1 MIWMQDVAYI
11 DYMYWQE
18 TNSFI
23 NGVASSSQ
31 NIELFFDEKVDLD
44 SSLVIYDGKQ
54 VDLSQEHTY
63 IDVQKEGVT
72 QLVYI
77 LKDVDGYALDQGEKS
92 ILLDTTIPDVVVK
105 VKDHNIMDVLPLENK
120 ETIHVEILEENIES
134 IEVYLDDEKL
144 DCEGKEFDLDV
155 TNQNHILRILCR
167 DVAGNEVE
175 RKIDIL
181 PIVFPECELKDTLY
195 TKENKMDLKF
205 DGICE
210 TPFYLKVY
218 CDENFCYSLDL
229 EHADSLSVDFTSNG
243 TYTFVLEH
251 KEYPQIKKALEGS
264 IVYSNIQ
271 PIITLQPSSKVSN
284 EDVFV
289 GLNWYV
295 PYIKKAYVDVELD
308 GIKDRHPFN
317 EEICLKAVENKDLF
331 YKIFAYALDAFG
343 NEVTDMV
350 VVRIDRRSPST
361 SLYLNNEQV
370 LDKKIIKKLPKFEFL
385 MDDNSA
391 NMRVEYYINGVLMD
405 MDLEKV
411 FNRMLKDD
419 VLKVKTY
426 THDALSNLEI
436 KEYEFVF
443 SPDKKVEMVSKSEQI
458 LRSDEVATFE
468 RIWSVNEKNEL
479 VLEKNT
485 KVLTSKS
492 KPKIH
497 YVRKKNKVQI
507 FSEDQ
512 IEFCLVNGNKVAISK
527 DVLGHDFV
535 EISLRK
541 SKTTIEVKAKND
553 TGVTTIKKSE
563 VKKQAIKKSFI
574 YKIWIWI
581 KRFFKI

>member
-1 MIWMQDVAYI
+1 MIWMQDVAYT
-11 DYMYWQE
+11 DYIYWQE

-181 PIVFPECELKDTLY
+181 PIVFPECELKETLY

-205 DGICE
+205 DEICE

-218 CDENFCYSLDL
+218 CNENFCYSLDL
-229 EHADSLSVDFTSNG
+229 ENVDSITVDFTSNG

-331 YKIFAYALDAFG
+331 YKVFAYAMDAFG

-350 VVRIDRRSPST
+350 IVRIDKRAPST

-370 LDKKIIKKLPKFEFL
+370 LDKKIIKKLPKFDFL

-405 MDLEKV
+405 MDLDKV

-443 SPDKKVEMVSKSEQI
+443 SPDKKIEMVSKSEQI

-485 KVLTSKS
+485 KVLTSKL

-507 FSEDQ
+507 YSEDQ
-512 IEFCLVNGNKVAISK
+512 IESCFVNGKKVAISK

-563 VKKQAIKKSFI
+563 AKKQAMKKTFM
-574 YKIWIWI
+574 YKLWIWI
-581 KRFFKI
+581 KRFFKL

>member
-1 MIWMQDVAYI
+1 MIWMQDVAYTEYI
-11 DYMYWQE
+11 YWQE

-205 DGICE
+205 DEICE

-218 CDENFCYSLDL
+218 CNENFCYSLDL
-229 EHADSLSVDFTSNG
+229 ENVDSITVDFTSNG
-243 TYTFVLEH
+243 TYTFILEH

-284 EDVFV
+284 EDVLV

-331 YKIFAYALDAFG
+331 YKVFAYAMDAFG

-350 VVRIDRRSPST
+350 IVRIDRRAPST

-370 LDKKIIKKLPKFEFL
+370 LDKKIIKKLPKFDFL
-385 MDDNSA
+385 KDDNSA

-405 MDLEKV
+405 MDLDKV

-426 THDALSNLEI
+426 TNDALSNLEI

-443 SPDKKVEMVSKSEQI
+443 SPDKKIEMVSKSEQI

-485 KVLTSKS
+485 KVLTSKL

-507 FSEDQ
+507 YSEDQ
-512 IEFCLVNGNKVAISK
+512 IESCLVNGKKVEISK

-563 VKKQAIKKSFI
+563 VKKQAIKKTFM
-574 YKIWIWI
+574 YKLWIWI
-581 KRFFKI
+581 KRFFKL

>member
-1 MIWMQDVAYI
+1 MIWMQDVAYT
-11 DYMYWQE
+11 DYIYWQE

-181 PIVFPECELKDTLY
+181 PIVFPECELKETLY

-205 DGICE
+205 DEICE

-218 CDENFCYSLDL
+218 CNENFCYSLDL
-229 EHADSLSVDFTSNG
+229 ENVDSITVDFTSNG

-284 EDVFV
+284 EDVLV

-350 VVRIDRRSPST
+350 IVRIDKRAPST

-370 LDKKIIKKLPKFEFL
+370 LDKKIIKKLPKFDFL
-385 MDDNSA
+385 TDDNSA

-405 MDLEKV
+405 MDIEKV

-443 SPDKKVEMVSKSEQI
+443 SPDKKIEMVSKSEQI

-485 KVLTSKS
+485 KVLTSKL

-507 FSEDQ
+507 YSENQ
-512 IEFCLVNGNKVAISK
+512 IESCLVNGKKVAISK

-563 VKKQAIKKSFI
+563 AKKQAMKKTFM
-574 YKIWIWI
+574 YKLWIWI
-581 KRFFKI
+581 KRFFKL

>member
-1 MIWMQDVAYI
+1 MIWMQDVAYT

-181 PIVFPECELKDTLY
+181 PIVFPECELKETLY

-205 DGICE
+205 DEICE

-218 CDENFCYSLDL
+218 CNENFCYSLDL
-229 EHADSLSVDFTSNG
+229 ENVDSITVDFTSNG

-331 YKIFAYALDAFG
+331 YKVFAYAMDAFG

-350 VVRIDRRSPST
+350 IVRIDKRAPST

-370 LDKKIIKKLPKFEFL
+370 LDKKIIKKLPKFDFL

-405 MDLEKV
+405 MDLDKV

-443 SPDKKVEMVSKSEQI
+443 SPDKKIEMVSKSEQI

-485 KVLTSKS
+485 KVLTSKL

-507 FSEDQ
+507 YSEDQ
-512 IEFCLVNGNKVAISK
+512 IESCLVNGKKVEISK

-563 VKKQAIKKSFI
+563 VKKQAIKKTFM
-574 YKIWIWI
+574 YKLWIWI
-581 KRFFKI
+581 KRFFKL

>member
-1 MIWMQDVAYI
+1 MIWMQDVAYT
-11 DYMYWQE
+11 DYIYWQE

-105 VKDHNIMDVLPLENK
+105 VKNHHIMDVLPLENK

-229 EHADSLSVDFTSNG
+229 ENRDAITVDFTSNG

-284 EDVFV
+284 EDVLV

-331 YKIFAYALDAFG
+331 YKVFAYAMDAFG

-350 VVRIDRRSPST
+350 IVRIDRRAPST

-370 LDKKIIKKLPKFEFL
+370 LDKKIIKKLPKFDFL

-405 MDLEKV
+405 MDLDKV

-426 THDALSNLEI
+426 TNDALSNLEI

-443 SPDKKVEMVSKSEQI
+443 SPDKKIEMVSKSEQI

-485 KVLTSKS
+485 KVLTSKL

-507 FSEDQ
+507 YSEDQ
-512 IEFCLVNGNKVAISK
+512 IESCLVNGKKVEISK

-563 VKKQAIKKSFI
+563 VKKQAIKKTFM
-574 YKIWIWI
+574 YKLWIWI
-581 KRFFKI
+581 KRFFKL

>member
-1 MIWMQDVAYI
+1 MIWMQDVAYT
-11 DYMYWQE
+11 DYIYWQE

-205 DGICE
+205 DEICE

-218 CDENFCYSLDL
+218 CNENFCYSLDL
-229 EHADSLSVDFTSNG
+229 ENVDSITVDFTSNG
-243 TYTFVLEH
+243 TYTFILEH

-284 EDVFV
+284 EDVLV

-331 YKIFAYALDAFG
+331 YKVFAYAMDAFG

-350 VVRIDRRSPST
+350 IVRIDRRAPST

-370 LDKKIIKKLPKFEFL
+370 LDKKIIKKLPKFDFL
-385 MDDNSA
+385 KDDNSA

-405 MDLEKV
+405 MDLDKV

-426 THDALSNLEI
+426 TNDALSNLEI

-443 SPDKKVEMVSKSEQI
+443 SPDKKIEMVSKSEQI

-507 FSEDQ
+507 YSEDQ
-512 IEFCLVNGNKVAISK
+512 IESCLVNGKKVEISK

-563 VKKQAIKKSFI
+563 VKKQAIKKTFM
-574 YKIWIWI
+574 YKLWIWI
-581 KRFFKI
+581 KRFFKL

>member
-1 MIWMQDVAYI
+1 MIWMQDVAYT
-11 DYMYWQE
+11 DYIYWQE
-18 TNSFI
+18 TKSFI

-105 VKDHNIMDVLPLENK
+105 VKDHNIKDVLPLENK
-120 ETIHVEILEENIES
+120 ETIHVEILEENIERV
-134 IEVYLDDEKL
+134 EVYLDDEKM
-144 DCEGKEFDLDV
+144 DCEGNEFDLDV
-155 TNQNHILRILCR
+155 TNQNHTLSILCR

-181 PIVFPECELKDTLY
+181 PIVFPECELKEALY
-195 TKENKMDLKF
+195 TKENKWDLKF
-205 DGICE
+205 DDICKM
-210 TPFYLKVY
+210 PFYMKVY

-229 EHADSLSVDFTSNG
+229 ENVDSITVDFTSNG

-271 PIITLQPSSKVSN
+271 PIITLQPSSKFSN

-350 VVRIDRRSPST
+350 VVRIDRRPPST
-361 SLYLNNEQV
+361 SLYLNSEQV
-370 LDKKIIKKLPKFEFL
+370 LDKTIIKNQPKFDFL
-385 MDDNSA
+385 KDDNST

-405 MDLEKV
+405 MDIEKV
-411 FNRMLKDD
+411 FNRMIKDD

-426 THDALSNLEI
+426 TTDALSNLEI

-507 FSEDQ
+507 YSEDQ
-512 IEFCLVNGNKVAISK
+512 IESCFVNGKKVAISK

-553 TGVTTIKKSE
+553 SGVTSIKKSE
-563 VKKQAIKKSFI
+563 IKKSILKKSFLQQL
-574 YKIWIWI
+574 WIWI
-581 KRFFKI
+581 KRFFKL

>member
-1 MIWMQDVAYI
+1 MIWMQDVAYT
-11 DYMYWQE
+11 DYIYWQE

-205 DGICE
+205 DEICE

-218 CDENFCYSLDL
+218 CNE
-229 EHADSLSVDFTSNG
+229 
-243 TYTFVLEH
+243 
-251 KEYPQIKKALEGS
+251 KS
-264 IVYSNIQ
+264 IVF
-271 PIITLQPSSKVSN
+271 
-284 EDVFV
+284 D
-289 GLNWYV
+289 
-295 PYIKKAYVDVELD
+295 DC
-308 GIKDRHPFN
+308 R
-317 EEICLKAVENKDLF
+317 CLGPEP
-331 YKIFAYALDAFG
+331 G
-343 NEVTDMV
+343 C
-350 VVRIDRRSPST
+350 
-361 SLYLNNEQV
+361 
-370 LDKKIIKKLPKFEFL
+370 
-385 MDDNSA
+385 
-391 NMRVEYYINGVLMD
+391 
-405 MDLEKV
+405 
-411 FNRMLKDD
+411 
-419 VLKVKTY
+419 
-426 THDALSNLEI
+426 
-436 KEYEFVF
+436 
-443 SPDKKVEMVSKSEQI
+443 
-458 LRSDEVATFE
+458 LRF
-468 RIWSVNEKNEL
+468 
-479 VLEKNT
+479 
-485 KVLTSKS
+485 
-492 KPKIH
+492 H
-497 YVRKKNKVQI
+497 
-507 FSEDQ
+507 
-512 IEFCLVNGNKVAISK
+512 
-527 DVLGHDFV
+527 
-535 EISLRK
+535 
-541 SKTTIEVKAKND
+541 
-553 TGVTTIKKSE
+553 
-563 VKKQAIKKSFI
+563 
-574 YKIWIWI
+574 
-581 KRFFKI
+581 RFFCCIFRSRFLRGRFQRCCIFRGCFL

>member
-1 MIWMQDVAYI
+1 MIWMQDVAYT
-11 DYMYWQE
+11 DYIYWQE

-31 NIELFFDEKVDLD
+31 NIELFFDEKVDLE

-72 QLVYI
+72 QLIYI

-105 VKDHNIMDVLPLENK
+105 AKDHNIMDVLPLENK

-134 IEVYLDDEKL
+134 VEVYLDDEKL

-181 PIVFPECELKDTLY
+181 PIIFPECELKETLY

-210 TPFYLKVY
+210 MPFYLKVY
-218 CDENFCYSLDL
+218 CDGNFCYSLDL
-229 EHADSLSVDFTSNG
+229 ENLDSITVDFTSNG

-284 EDVFV
+284 EDVLV

-331 YKIFAYALDAFG
+331 YKVFAYAMDAFG

-350 VVRIDRRSPST
+350 IVRIDKRAPST

-370 LDKKIIKKLPKFEFL
+370 LDKKIIKKLPKFDFL

-443 SPDKKVEMVSKSEQI
+443 SPDKKIEMVSKSEQI

-485 KVLTSKS
+485 KVLTSKL

-507 FSEDQ
+507 YSEDQ
-512 IEFCLVNGNKVAISK
+512 IESCLVNGKKVEISK

-535 EISLRK
+535 ELSLRK

-563 VKKQAIKKSFI
+563 AKKQAMKKTCM
-574 YKIWIWI
+574 YKLWIWI
-581 KRFFKI
+581 KRFFKL

>member
-1 MIWMQDVAYI
+1 MIWMQDVAYT
-11 DYMYWQE
+11 DYIYWQE

-105 VKDHNIMDVLPLENK
+105 VKDHNVMDVLPLENK

-205 DGICE
+205 DEICE
-210 TPFYLKVY
+210 TPFYLRVY
-218 CDENFCYSLDL
+218 CNENFCYSLDL
-229 EHADSLSVDFTSNG
+229 ENVDSITVDFTSNG
-243 TYTFVLEH
+243 TYTFILEH

-284 EDVFV
+284 EDVLV

-331 YKIFAYALDAFG
+331 YKVFAYAMDAFG
-343 NEVTDMV
+343 NEVSDMV
-350 VVRIDRRSPST
+350 IVRIDKRAPST

-370 LDKKIIKKLPKFEFL
+370 LDKKIIKKLPKFDFL
-385 MDDNSA
+385 KDDNSA

-405 MDLEKV
+405 MDLDKV

-426 THDALSNLEI
+426 TNDALSNLEI

-443 SPDKKVEMVSKSEQI
+443 SPDKKIEMVSKSEQI

-485 KVLTSKS
+485 KVLTSKL

-507 FSEDQ
+507 YSEDQ
-512 IEFCLVNGNKVAISK
+512 IESCLVNGKKVEISK

-563 VKKQAIKKSFI
+563 VKKQAIKKTFM
-574 YKIWIWI
+574 YKLWIWI
-581 KRFFKI
+581 KRFFKL

>member
-1 MIWMQDVAYI
+1 MIWMQDVAYT
-11 DYMYWQE
+11 DYIYWQE

-181 PIVFPECELKDTLY
+181 PIVFPECELKETLY

-229 EHADSLSVDFTSNG
+229 ENLDSITVDFTSNG

-284 EDVFV
+284 EDVLV

-331 YKIFAYALDAFG
+331 YKVFAYAMDAFG

-350 VVRIDRRSPST
+350 VVRIDRRAPST

-370 LDKKIIKKLPKFEFL
+370 LDKKIIKKLPKFDFL

-405 MDLEKV
+405 MDLDKV
-411 FNRMLKDD
+411 FNRMLKND

-426 THDALSNLEI
+426 TTDALSNLEI

-443 SPDKKVEMVSKSEQI
+443 SPDKKIEMVSKSEQI

-507 FSEDQ
+507 YSEDQ
-512 IEFCLVNGNKVAISK
+512 IESCLVNGKKVEISK

-563 VKKQAIKKSFI
+563 VKKQAIKKTFM
-574 YKIWIWI
+574 YKLWIWI
-581 KRFFKI
+581 KRFFKL

>member
-1 MIWMQDVAYI
+1 MIWMQDVAYT
-11 DYMYWQE
+11 DYIYWQE

-31 NIELFFDEKVDLD
+31 NIELFFDEKVDLE

-72 QLVYI
+72 QLIYI

-105 VKDHNIMDVLPLENK
+105 AKDHNIMDVLPLENK

-134 IEVYLDDEKL
+134 VEVYLDDEKL

-181 PIVFPECELKDTLY
+181 PIIFPECELKETLY

-210 TPFYLKVY
+210 MPFYLKVY
-218 CDENFCYSLDL
+218 CDGNFCYSLDL
-229 EHADSLSVDFTSNG
+229 ENLDSITVDFTSNG

-284 EDVFV
+284 EDVLV

-331 YKIFAYALDAFG
+331 YKVFAYAMDAFG

-350 VVRIDRRSPST
+350 IVRIDKRAPST

-370 LDKKIIKKLPKFEFL
+370 LDKKIIKKLPNFDFL

-443 SPDKKVEMVSKSEQI
+443 SPDKKIEMVSKSEQI

-485 KVLTSKS
+485 KVLTSKL

-507 FSEDQ
+507 YSEDQ
-512 IEFCLVNGNKVAISK
+512 IESCLVNGKKVEISK

-541 SKTTIEVKAKND
+541 SKTTIEVRAKND

-563 VKKQAIKKSFI
+563 VKKQAMKKTFM
-574 YKIWIWI
+574 YKLWLWI
-581 KRFFKI
+581 KRFFKL

>member
-1 MIWMQDVAYI
+1 MIWMQDVAYT
-11 DYMYWQE
+11 DYIYWQE

-181 PIVFPECELKDTLY
+181 PIVFPECELKETLY

-210 TPFYLKVY
+210 MPFYLKVY

-229 EHADSLSVDFTSNG
+229 ENLDSITVDFTSNG

-284 EDVFV
+284 EDVLV

-308 GIKDRHPFN
+308 GLKDRHPFN

-331 YKIFAYALDAFG
+331 YKIFAYAMDAFG

-350 VVRIDRRSPST
+350 IVRIDKRAPST

-370 LDKKIIKKLPKFEFL
+370 LDKKIIKKLPKFDFL

-443 SPDKKVEMVSKSEQI
+443 SPDKKIEMVSKSEQI

-485 KVLTSKS
+485 KVLTSKL

-507 FSEDQ
+507 YSEDQ
-512 IEFCLVNGNKVAISK
+512 IESCLVNGKKVEISK

-563 VKKQAIKKSFI
+563 VKKQAMKKTFM
-574 YKIWIWI
+574 YKLWIWI
-581 KRFFKI
+581 KRFFKL

>member
-1 MIWMQDVAYI
+1 MIWMQDVAYT
-11 DYMYWQE
+11 DYIYWQE

-181 PIVFPECELKDTLY
+181 PIVFPECELKETLY

-205 DGICE
+205 DEICE

-218 CDENFCYSLDL
+218 CNENFCYSLDL
-229 EHADSLSVDFTSNG
+229 ENVDSITVDFTSNG

-331 YKIFAYALDAFG
+331 YKVFAYAMDAFG

-350 VVRIDRRSPST
+350 IVRIDKRAPST

-370 LDKKIIKKLPKFEFL
+370 LDKKIIKKLPKFDFL

-405 MDLEKV
+405 MDLDKV
-411 FNRMLKDD
+411 FNRMLKND

-426 THDALSNLEI
+426 TNDALSNLEI

-443 SPDKKVEMVSKSEQI
+443 SPDKKIEMVSKSEQI

-485 KVLTSKS
+485 KVLTSKL

-507 FSEDQ
+507 YSEDQ
-512 IEFCLVNGNKVAISK
+512 IESCLVNGKKVEISK

-563 VKKQAIKKSFI
+563 AKKQAMKKTFM
-574 YKIWIWI
+574 YKLWIWI
-581 KRFFKI
+581 KRFFKL

>member
-1 MIWMQDVAYI
+1 MIWMQDVAYT
-11 DYMYWQE
+11 DYIYWQE
-18 TNSFI
+18 TKSFI

-105 VKDHNIMDVLPLENK
+105 VKDHNIMDVLPLDNK
-120 ETIHVEILEENIES
+120 ETIHVEILEENLES
-134 IEVYLDDEKL
+134 VEVYLDDEKM
-144 DCEGKEFDLDV
+144 DCEGNEFDLDV
-155 TNQNHILRILCR
+155 TNQNHTLSILCR

-181 PIVFPECELKDTLY
+181 PIVFPKCELKEALY
-195 TKENKMDLKF
+195 TKENKRNLKF
-205 DGICE
+205 DEICE
-210 TPFYLKVY
+210 MPFYMKVY

-229 EHADSLSVDFTSNG
+229 ENVDSITVDFTSNG

-271 PIITLQPSSKVSN
+271 PIITLQPSSKFSN

-350 VVRIDRRSPST
+350 VVRIDRRAPST

-370 LDKKIIKKLPKFEFL
+370 LDKTIIKNQPKFDFL
-385 MDDNSA
+385 KDDNSA

-405 MDLEKV
+405 MDIEKV
-411 FNRMLKDD
+411 FNRMIKDD

-426 THDALSNLEI
+426 TTDALSNLEI

-507 FSEDQ
+507 YSEDQ
-512 IEFCLVNGNKVAISK
+512 IESCFVNGKKVVISK

-563 VKKQAIKKSFI
+563 VKKQAMKKTFI
-574 YKIWIWI
+574 YKLWIWI
-581 KRFFKI
+581 KRFFKL

>member
-1 MIWMQDVAYI
+1 MIWMQDVAYT
-11 DYMYWQE
+11 DYIYWQE

-105 VKDHNIMDVLPLENK
+105 AKDHNIMDVLPLENK

-181 PIVFPECELKDTLY
+181 PIVFPECELKETLY

-210 TPFYLKVY
+210 TPFYLRVY

-229 EHADSLSVDFTSNG
+229 ENLDSITADFTSNG

-331 YKIFAYALDAFG
+331 YKVFAYAMDAFG

-350 VVRIDRRSPST
+350 IVRIDKRAPST

-370 LDKKIIKKLPKFEFL
+370 LDKKIIKKLPKFDFL

-411 FNRMLKDD
+411 FNRMIKDD

-426 THDALSNLEI
+426 TNDALSNLEI

-443 SPDKKVEMVSKSEQI
+443 SPDKKIEMVSKSEQI

-485 KVLTSKS
+485 KVLTSKL

-507 FSEDQ
+507 YSEDQ
-512 IEFCLVNGNKVAISK
+512 IESCLVNGKKVEISK

-563 VKKQAIKKSFI
+563 VKKQAMKKTFM
-574 YKIWIWI
+574 YKLWIWI
-581 KRFFKI
+581 KRFFKL

>member
-1 MIWMQDVAYI
+1 MIWMQDVAYT
-11 DYMYWQE
+11 DYIYWQE

-205 DGICE
+205 DEICE

-218 CDENFCYSLDL
+218 CNENFCYSLDL
-229 EHADSLSVDFTSNG
+229 ENVDSITVDFTSNG
-243 TYTFVLEH
+243 TYTFILEH

-284 EDVFV
+284 EDVLV

-331 YKIFAYALDAFG
+331 YKVFAYAMDAFG

-350 VVRIDRRSPST
+350 IVRIDRRAPST

-370 LDKKIIKKLPKFEFL
+370 LDKKIIKKLPKFDFL
-385 MDDNSA
+385 KDDNSA

-405 MDLEKV
+405 MDLDKV

-426 THDALSNLEI
+426 TNDALSNLEI

-443 SPDKKVEMVSKSEQI
+443 SPDKKIEMVSKSEQI

-485 KVLTSKS
+485 KVLTSKL

-507 FSEDQ
+507 YSEDQ
-512 IEFCLVNGNKVAISK
+512 IESCFVNGKKVEISK

-563 VKKQAIKKSFI
+563 VKKQAIKKTFM
-574 YKIWIWI
+574 YKLWIWI
-581 KRFFKI
+581 KRFFKL

>member
-1 MIWMQDVAYI
+1 MIWMQDVAYT

-229 EHADSLSVDFTSNG
+229 ENLDSITVDFTSNG

-284 EDVFV
+284 EDVLV

-331 YKIFAYALDAFG
+331 YKVFAYAMDAFG

-350 VVRIDRRSPST
+350 IVRIDRRAPST

-370 LDKKIIKKLPKFEFL
+370 LDKKIIKKLPKFDF
-385 MDDNSA
+385 MVDDNSA

-443 SPDKKVEMVSKSEQI
+443 SPDKKIEMVSKSEQI

-485 KVLTSKS
+485 KVLTSKL

-507 FSEDQ
+507 YSEDQ
-512 IEFCLVNGNKVAISK
+512 IESCLVNGKKVEISK

-563 VKKQAIKKSFI
+563 VKKQAMKKTFM
-574 YKIWIWI
+574 YKLWIWI
-581 KRFFKI
+581 KRFFKL

>member
-1 MIWMQDVAYI
+1 MIWMQDVAYT
-11 DYMYWQE
+11 DYIYWQE

-229 EHADSLSVDFTSNG
+229 ENLDSITVDFTSNG

-284 EDVFV
+284 EDVLV

-331 YKIFAYALDAFG
+331 YKVFAYAMDAFG

-350 VVRIDRRSPST
+350 IVRIDKRAPST

-370 LDKKIIKKLPKFEFL
+370 LDKKIIKKLPKFDFL
-385 MDDNSA
+385 KDDNSA

-405 MDLEKV
+405 MDIEKV
-411 FNRMLKDD
+411 FNRMLKGD

-458 LRSDEVATFE
+458 LRNDEVATFE
-468 RIWSVNEKNEL
+468 RVWSVNEKNEL

-485 KVLTSKS
+485 KVLTSKL

-507 FSEDQ
+507 YSEDQ
-512 IEFCLVNGNKVAISK
+512 IESCLVNGKKVEISK

-563 VKKQAIKKSFI
+563 VKKQVMKKTFM
-574 YKIWIWI
+574 YKLWLWI
-581 KRFFKI
+581 KRFFKL

>member
-1 MIWMQDVAYI
+1 MIWMQDVAYT
-11 DYMYWQE
+11 DYIYWQE

-229 EHADSLSVDFTSNG
+229 ENVDSITVDFTSNG

-284 EDVFV
+284 EDVLV

-331 YKIFAYALDAFG
+331 YKVFAYAMDAFG

-350 VVRIDRRSPST
+350 IVRIDRRAPST

-370 LDKKIIKKLPKFEFL
+370 LDKKIIKKLPKFDFL

-405 MDLEKV
+405 MDLDKV
-411 FNRMLKDD
+411 FNRMLKND

-426 THDALSNLEI
+426 TTDALSNLEI

-507 FSEDQ
+507 YSEDQ
-512 IEFCLVNGNKVAISK
+512 IESCFVNGKKVEISK

-563 VKKQAIKKSFI
+563 VKKQAIKKTFM
-574 YKIWIWI
+574 YKLWIWI
-581 KRFFKI
+581 KRFFKL

>member
-1 MIWMQDVAYI
+1 MIWMQDVAYT
-11 DYMYWQE
+11 DYIYWQE

-205 DGICE
+205 DEICE
-210 TPFYLKVY
+210 TPFYLRVY
-218 CDENFCYSLDL
+218 CNENFCYSLDL
-229 EHADSLSVDFTSNG
+229 ENVDSITVDFTSNG
-243 TYTFVLEH
+243 TYTFILEH

-284 EDVFV
+284 EDVLV

-331 YKIFAYALDAFG
+331 YKVFAYAMDAFG

-350 VVRIDRRSPST
+350 IVRIDRRAPST

-370 LDKKIIKKLPKFEFL
+370 LDKKIIKKLPKFDFL
-385 MDDNSA
+385 KDDNSA

-405 MDLEKV
+405 MDLDKV

-426 THDALSNLEI
+426 TNDALSNLEI

-443 SPDKKVEMVSKSEQI
+443 SPDKKIEMVSKSEQI

-485 KVLTSKS
+485 KVLTSKL

-507 FSEDQ
+507 YSEDQ
-512 IEFCLVNGNKVAISK
+512 IESCLVNGKKVEISK

-563 VKKQAIKKSFI
+563 VKKQAIKKTFM
-574 YKIWIWI
+574 YKLWIWI
-581 KRFFKI
+581 KRFFKL

>member
-1 MIWMQDVAYI
+1 MIWMQDVAYT

-229 EHADSLSVDFTSNG
+229 ENVDSITVDFTSNG

-284 EDVFV
+284 EDVLV

-331 YKIFAYALDAFG
+331 YKVFAYAMDAFG

-350 VVRIDRRSPST
+350 IVRIDRRAPST

-370 LDKKIIKKLPKFEFL
+370 LDKKIIKKLPKFDFL

-405 MDLEKV
+405 MDLDKV
-411 FNRMLKDD
+411 FNRMLKND

-426 THDALSNLEI
+426 TTDALSNLEI

-507 FSEDQ
+507 YSEDQ
-512 IEFCLVNGNKVAISK
+512 IESCFVNGKKVEISK

-563 VKKQAIKKSFI
+563 VKKQSIKKTFM
-574 YKIWIWI
+574 YKLWIWI
-581 KRFFKI
+581 KRFFKL

>member
-1 MIWMQDVAYI
+1 MIWMQDVAYT
-11 DYMYWQE
+11 DYIYWQE

-229 EHADSLSVDFTSNG
+229 ENVDSITVDFTSNG

-284 EDVFV
+284 EDVLV

-331 YKIFAYALDAFG
+331 YKVFAYAMDAFG

-350 VVRIDRRSPST
+350 IVRIDRRAPST

-370 LDKKIIKKLPKFEFL
+370 LDKKIIKKLPKFDFL

-405 MDLEKV
+405 MDLDKV
-411 FNRMLKDD
+411 FNRMLKND

-426 THDALSNLEI
+426 TTDALSNLEI

-507 FSEDQ
+507 YSEDQ
-512 IEFCLVNGNKVAISK
+512 IESCFVNGKKVEISK

-563 VKKQAIKKSFI
+563 VKKQSIKKTFM
-574 YKIWIWI
+574 YKLWIWI
-581 KRFFKI
+581 KRFFKL